1 MHTEI
6 ANSCEQYQKA
16 KWSWNKWRGTGYVR
30 FIWTSSVEKGVELVV
45 MVVGGV
51 EWLAQLV
58 FD

>member
-1 MHTEI
+1 
-6 ANSCEQYQKA
+6 
-16 KWSWNKWRGTGYVR
+16 VR
-30 FIWTSSVEKGVELVV
+30 LIWTSSVENGVELVV